1 MLIIARFAQG
11 LGGAFTSAVILGMI
25 VTMFPEPREQ
35 AKAIGVYA
43 FVASAGGAVGL
54 IAGGVITQWVSW
66 HWIFFVNVPIGIAA
80 VLVSRRLLPADTPP
94 QRRDGADV
102 LGAILVTAA
111 LMLGVYSIVEPA
123 AKYGWLDP
131 VTLLTGA
138 VALVLLAG
146 FVVRESVAEFP
157 LMRLGILRSRNV
169 AGSNIIQVVGAA
181 GMFGSFFLGALYLQK
196 VLGYDPLEIGL
207 AFLPVTVLMGVISV
221 RYSERLVS
229 RFGARRTMIPGLV
242 MMCVGLGLFALAPA
256 DASYVVNIVPVMVL
270 LGVGGGICFPPLM
283 NLAMS
288 GSSPEDAGLAS
299 GLINTTGQVGG
310 ALGLAV
316 LATVSS
322 SRTTT
327 LRGRGISEASALT
340 GGYHAA
346 YWIAAALTGL
356 SVVVGLLV
364 LRDAEA
370 GEYVP
375 EDAAELDDDLDLDDA
390 VTVTDQG

>member
-1 MLIIARFAQG
+1 
-11 LGGAFTSAVILGMI
+11 
-25 VTMFPEPREQ
+25 MFPEPREQ

-94 QRRDGADV
+94 QQRDGADV

-196 VLGYDPLEIGL
+196 VLRYDPLEIGL

>member
-94 QRRDGADV
+94 QQRDGADV

-196 VLGYDPLEIGL
+196 VLRYDPLEIGL